1 MTLSPAPNS
10 INALFP
16 GNGEMAACCRKV
28 DWSAT
33 SLGSVDGWEPALRHA
48 LRTTMECPFAICLW
62 CGPEKILIYND
73 AYTPLLGA
81 KHPRALGRPGAE
93 VWAEAW
99 SDIGPVFEVME
110 QGNPVYAED
119 GHFLM
124 ERSGGIAADA
134 WFTYSLSPV
143 RAESGVVVA
152 YLNVASETTARVHA
166 ERDLRA
172 ARKTAE
178 RAEGRL
184 RDVFAQAPGFL
195 GVLNGPDHVYE
206 FVNSSYLQLVGHREL
221 IGRRVIEALP
231 ELVSQGFVELL
242 DGVYRSGKPFIGRE
256 LPISLQRSLGAPPEE
271 RHLDFAYQ
279 PLTNPD
285 GSVGGVVVHGSDV
298 TDAVLARH
306 EIERFLQVRQR

>member
-119 GHFLM
+119 GHFVM

-195 GVLNGPDHVYE
+195 AVLNGPDHVSE
-206 FVNSSYLQLVGHREL
+206 FVTSSYLQLVGHREL

-231 ELVSQGFVELL
+231 ELVSHGIRRAARRRLSQWEAVHWSRAS
-242 DGVYRSGKPFIGRE
+242 DKPPTLAGCAARRAAPRFRVSAAHE
-256 LPISLQRSLGAPPEE
+256 SRRVRRWCRRTWLRRDRCSARAPRNRALPPG
-271 RHLDFAYQ
+271 
-279 PLTNPD
+279 
-285 GSVGGVVVHGSDV
+285 
-298 TDAVLARH
+298 
-306 EIERFLQVRQR
+306 